1 MKDKLVR
8 NFVIGTFVS
17 LYLLVSVISTIHVI
31 DFFELSNPYW
41 LAVTLAVGFE
51 VGAAASLASLVILKK
66 MNKTLVW
73 ALFIT
78 ITLMQMQ
85 GNMYYAFINLNDFES
100 WSQLFNLIEED
111 PLYQK
116 RILAFVSGA
125 ILPLIALGFIKSLVD
140 YIKPDEDEE
149 VLTDGTLDDNLLT
162 DDFETKP
169 SKEYFEDI
177 EEQVKDMRN
186 VVNAY
191 DNLQDEIET
200 HVESSA
206 HAVDVTISTEMR
218 DKWNMLADQLAMN
231 NEELEEQAV
240 WDQTLLDG
248 LEEEEWDEDHAFDQV
263 LNDMA
268 ADLDANMTEEEI
280 QSLINETVPEPF
292 ATPEELAEKPW
303 WDGPIA
309 ELKMEAEEAPEEPV
323 KKEDMLDI
331 LEQEV
336 EESEI
341 NETSVGSIVKEKGLI
356 DDEKL
361 WNEAMA
367 KKAKEDME
375 SFIKKKNGNN

>member
-8 NFVIGTFVS
+8 NFVVGTFVS

-85 GNMYYAFINLNDFES
+85 GNMYYAFVNLKDYTN

-140 YIKPDEDEE
+140 YIKPEDDEQEA
-149 VLTDGTLDDNLLT
+149 LTDGILGENMEMPDGFD
-162 DDFETKP
+162 KAP
-169 SKEYFEDI
+169 SDEYFEDI
-177 EEQVKDMRN
+177 EQFVKQPTREERAEILAEMMKNDQE
-186 VVNAY
+186 AGLY
-191 DNLQDEIET
+191 DEI
-200 HVESSA
+200 
-206 HAVDVTISTEMR
+206 
-218 DKWNMLADQLAMN
+218 
-231 NEELEEQAV
+231 
-240 WDQTLLDG
+240 WDQTLMDG
-248 LEEEEWDEDHAFDQV
+248 LEDEEFLH
-263 LNDMA
+263 L
-268 ADLDANMTEEEI
+268 I
-280 QSLINETVPEPF
+280 QDETVKEAPS
-292 ATPEELAEKPW
+292 EKPW
-303 WDGPIA
+303 WEGPEGIQGT
-309 ELKMEAEEAPEEPV
+309 EGPDDSRLEEVETSANN
-323 KKEDMLDI
+323 MLDI
-331 LEQEV
+331 LEL
-336 EESEI
+336 EI
-341 NETSVGSIVKEKGLI
+341 DDENVNVNPTSVGSIVEKLSTPHLPTNE
-356 DDEKL
+356 DQPKSEDQL

-375 SFIKKKNGNN
+375 AFINNKNANK

>member
-8 NFVIGTFVS
+8 NFVVGTFVS

-85 GNMYYAFINLNDFES
+85 GNMYYAFVNLKDYTN

-140 YIKPDEDEE
+140 YIKPEEDEQE
-149 VLTDGTLDDNLLT
+149 ALTDGTLGENMEMPDGFD
-162 DDFETKP
+162 KAP
-169 SKEYFEDI
+169 SDEYFEDI
-177 EEQVKDMRN
+177 EQFVKQPTKEERAEILAEMMKNDQE
-186 VVNAY
+186 AGLY
-191 DNLQDEIET
+191 DEI
-200 HVESSA
+200 
-206 HAVDVTISTEMR
+206 
-218 DKWNMLADQLAMN
+218 
-231 NEELEEQAV
+231 
-240 WDQTLLDG
+240 WDQTLMDG
-248 LEEEEWDEDHAFDQV
+248 LEDEEFLH
-263 LNDMA
+263 L
-268 ADLDANMTEEEI
+268 I
-280 QSLINETVPEPF
+280 QDETVKEAPS
-292 ATPEELAEKPW
+292 EKPW
-303 WDGPIA
+303 WEGPEGIQGT
-309 ELKMEAEEAPEEPV
+309 EGPDDSTLEEVETSANN
-323 KKEDMLDI
+323 MLDI
-331 LEQEV
+331 LEL
-336 EESEI
+336 EI
-341 NETSVGSIVKEKGLI
+341 DDENVNVNPTSVGSIVEKIATPHLPTNE
-356 DDEKL
+356 DQPKSEDQL

-375 SFIKKKNGNN
+375 AFINNKNANK